1 MIYLCVLSGD
11 ITEEEL
17 LNRLHQIRD
26 GPEQPHS
33 SSSNSSSNGN
43 SNGSSSNGSAN
54 EGSGNGSGSGNSGNG
69 SGSGSN
75 SPEVSRVEPRGTF
88 DLFLLKSGLNY

>member
-1 MIYLCVLSGD
+1 MIILTFNVCFYLFIFLSGE

-33 SSSNSSSNGN
+33 SSSNN
-43 SNGSSSNGSAN
+43 
-54 EGSGNGSGSGNSGNG
+54 
-69 SGSGSN
+69 
-75 SPEVSRVEPRGTF
+75 PEVSMGEPRGMIGCLSSDSNTN
-88 DLFLLKSGLNY
+88 S